1 MGTRFHRP
9 LRRSSTKK
17 TVSYIDNGRALW
29 TAGAA
34 TIAALVSVAVFCV
47 PGPLRAQ
54 ETHSPYVI
62 GTTRQLHSD
71 VLGEDRQLI
80 IHLPQG
86 YEGGQQQYPV
96 MYLLDGDTH
105 FHHTTGITQFL
116 TRGGYMPAMIVVAI
130 PNTDRTRD
138 LSPEPSAEVAERSP
152 TAGGADEFLRFL
164 SDELIPW
171 VEGQYRTA
179 SFRVLVGHSL
189 GGLFA
194 THALLVR
201 PEVFD
206 AYISISPV
214 LGWNDRALVEQAK
227 ATIEQQPW
235 AGRFLYMT
243 MGNEGG
249 DMLPAA
255 AALASVFK
263 ASAPEGFDWQF
274 HWMDHETHGSIP
286 HRTTYDALEW
296 LFMDYRVPGD
306 LMALGLGGLELHFA
320 AVSERYYEM
329 DVPEA
334 VINQLGYQYLRQ
346 GEAPMA
352 IEAFKLNVE
361 RFPESANVYDSLGD
375 AYDTAGESDLALEN
389 YERAYRMTE
398 GTQHPSAAT
407 YRANYERLSRKGA
420 AGR

>member
-1 MGTRFHRP
+1 MGIRFHKP
-9 LRRSSTKK
+9 LGRSSINK
-17 TVSYIDNGRALW
+17 TVSHIDNPRALW

-34 TIAALVSVAVFCV
+34 TIAALVSVAMFFV
-47 PGPLRAQ
+47 PGSLPAQ
-54 ETHSPYVI
+54 EAPSPYVI
-62 GTTRQLHSD
+62 GTKLQLHSD

-86 YEGGQQQYPV
+86 YEGGQEHYPV
-96 MYLLDGDTH
+96 MYLLDGDRH
-105 FHHTTGITQFL
+105 FHHTTGITHFL
-116 TRGGYMPAMIVVAI
+116 AQQGFMPAMIVVAI

-138 LSPEPSAEVAERSP
+138 LTPEPSAEYAEQNP

-179 SFRVLVGHSL
+179 PFRVVVGHSL

-206 AYISISPV
+206 AYISISPS
-214 LGWNDRALVEQAK
+214 LWWNDRAPVKLAR

-235 AGRFLYMT
+235 AGRFFYMT
-243 MGNEGG
+243 LGNELG
-249 DMLPAA
+249 MLPPVS
-255 AALASVFK
+255 ALAVVFNDL
-263 ASAPEGFDWQF
+263 APEGFDWQF
-274 HWMDHETHGSIP
+274 NWMKNETHQSIP

-296 LFMDYRVPGD
+296 LFMEYRVPGD
-306 LMALGLGGLELHFA
+306 LMALGLGGLELHYA

-352 IEAFKLNVE
+352 IETFKLNVE

-398 GTQHPSAAT
+398 GTQHPRAAT
-407 YRANYERLSRKGA
+407 YRARYEQLSREVA

>member
-9 LRRSSTKK
+9 LRRSSTNK
-17 TVSYIDNGRALW
+17 TVSYTDNARALW

-34 TIAALVSVAVFCV
+34 TIAALVSVAVFFV
-47 PGPLRAQ
+47 PGSLRAQ
-54 ETHSPYVI
+54 EAPSPYVI
-62 GTTRQLHSD
+62 GTTVQLHSD

-80 IHLPQG
+80 IHVPQG
-86 YEGGQQQYPV
+86 YEGGQQHYPV
-96 MYLLDGDTH
+96 MYLLDGDRH

-116 TRGGYMPAMIVVAI
+116 AQQGFIPAMIVVAI

-138 LSPEPSAEVAERSP
+138 LTPEPGAEAEQNP

-179 SFRVLVGHSL
+179 PFRVVVGHSL

-206 AYISISPV
+206 AYISISPS
-214 LGWNDRALVEQAK
+214 LWWNDRAPVKQAR

-243 MGNEGG
+243 LG
-249 DMLPAA
+249 DELGMLPPVS
-255 AALASVFK
+255 ALAVVFNDW
-263 ASAPEGFDWQF
+263 APEGFDWQF
-274 HWMDHETHGSIP
+274 NWMKNETHQSIP

-296 LFMDYRVPGD
+296 LFMEYRVPRD
-306 LMALGLGGLELHFA
+306 LIALGLGGLELHYA

-334 VINQLGYQYLRQ
+334 AIDQLGGDYASQ
-346 GEAPMA
+346 GEMPMA
-352 IEAFKLNVE
+352 IEAFTLNVE
-361 RFPESANVYDSLGD
+361 RFPESANAYHRLGR
-375 AYDTAGESDLALEN
+375 AYGWAGEFELSLEN

-398 GTQHPSAAT
+398 GTQHPRAAT
-407 YRANYERLSRKGA
+407 YRARYEQLSREVA